1 MARVFISYSRERE
14 ATVRDLAED
23 VRSLGNTV
31 WFDEALSGGQRW
43 WDRILET
50 IRDCDVF
57 VMLLDPDSLASTACR
72 REYDYAHALGKPILP
87 VLVSDDVKVSLLPP
101 ALAEIQHVDYRG
113 DGREALRRLAKAL
126 PALPEPPAL
135 PDPLPAP
142 PEAPL
147 SYLGGLAEKLSAD
160 ADLSFEQQ
168 SALVSELRL
177 SLRDPETAADGRVLL
192 ERMRSRRDLF
202 AAIADEIDELQA
214 EPAAAVT
221 TRPDTEPEVN
231 AVPPVE
237 QRPATVQSTESPPK
251 RALLRN
257 VALAV
262 VAVAG
267 LGATGYWYYGAA
279 PGPSPSVP
287 PRIYVHIAQETQRDA
302 AQQASNDLEYM
313 FRDVGLN
320 VPGIELRPG
329 PARTEFRFFKQA
341 EEGEAT
347 KIYNALREMGIQAEL
362 VDLSSQYED
371 SEQIRARHYEL
382 WFSPEIIPTL

>member
-23 VRSLGNTV
+23 VGSLGNSV

-135 PDPLPAP
+135 PDPLPPP

-237 QRPATVQSTESPPK
+237 QGPATVQSTESPPK

-257 VALAV
+257 VAL
-262 VAVAG
+262 G
-267 LGATGYWYYGAA
+267 GGSSL
-279 PGPSPSVP
+279 SPVSVP
-287 PRIYVHIAQETQRDA
+287 PATGTTAQPRRHHRPFRP
-302 AQQASNDLEYM
+302 ASTSTLRRKRSATRRSRLPTISSTCFGM
-313 FRDVGLN
+313 SASTC
-320 VPGIELRPG
+320 PGSSFGPG
-329 PARTEFRFFKQA
+329 RHARSFA
-341 EEGEAT
+341 
-347 KIYNALREMGIQAEL
+347 
-362 VDLSSQYED
+362 SS
-371 SEQIRARHYEL
+371 SKPR
-382 WFSPEIIPTL
+382 